1 MTMVENI
8 KRTMLE
14 KVAEAISISFR
25 EEGYI
30 ENESDPDEWKEFLR
44 AAKAAITS
52 MREPTEEMIEIGYN
66 AHANLYGAGI
76 PMSVVHYKSMI
87 DAALKE
93 SE

>member
-1 MTMVENI
+1 MVENI

-44 AAKAAITS
+44 AAKAAIS
-52 MREPTEEMIEIGYN
+52 AMREPTEEMLEAGFQSTSYDGAIEVAY
-66 AHANLYGAGI
+66 
-76 PMSVVHYKSMI
+76 PKMI
-87 DAALKE
+87 NAALKE
-93 SE
+93 TE